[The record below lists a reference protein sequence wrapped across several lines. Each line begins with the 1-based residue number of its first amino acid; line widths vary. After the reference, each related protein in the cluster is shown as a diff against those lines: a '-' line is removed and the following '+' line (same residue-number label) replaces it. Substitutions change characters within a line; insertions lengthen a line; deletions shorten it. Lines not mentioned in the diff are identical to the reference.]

1 MPVNN
6 LSQPSLYPMS
16 SPVSHQSLWETAKN
30 ELRNLFSR
38 PDYDTWISTLNP
50 ITITDGNVLLLEAPT
65 VLAEAWVNSNYTEV
79 IRHQLT
85 LVAGR
90 NMDFR
95 LTAVS
100 GSTREDAAEVV
111 APVRASTRQSAVA
124 PAPAIKATNTFE
136 NFIVGPENEMA
147 HGAALAVAKDPGCNY
162 NPLFIHGPTGLGK
175 THLMHAIAH
184 SVYAANPRARIAYI
198 SSETFTNEFIQAL
211 QTNSINAFRRRYRE
225 LDLLLIDDIH
235 FLAGKDTTQE
245 EFFHTFNELHN
256 NHKQVV
262 LTSDRPA
269 SEIAK
274 LSERLVSRFQWGMVA
289 SIQAPGLETRIA
301 ILRKKASSRGLELAP
316 EIAEFIASRIARN
329 VRNLEGAITRIF
341 GLTGMTR
348 KPLELTQV
356 EKLLHDILVEEASH
370 TLTSEVIQRKVAE
383 HYRIQM
389 SDMTSKRR
397 MQNIAFPRQVA
408 MYLCTQLTGMS
419 LVSIGQAFGGRDHG
433 TVIHARKT
441 VGNQMEVDAN
451 VRRTVEYL
459 RAQLST
465 NRV

>member
-1 MPVNN
+1 
-6 LSQPSLYPMS
+6 MS
-16 SPVSHQSLWETAKN
+16 SPVSHQSLWETAKS
-30 ELRNLFSR
+30 ELRNIFSR
-38 PDYDTWISTLNP
+38 PDFDTWISTLNP
-50 ITITDGNVLLLEAPT
+50 ITITEGNVLLLEAPT
-65 VLAEAWVNSNYTEV
+65 VLAEAWVNSNYTDV

-90 NMDFR
+90 NMNFR
-95 LTAVS
+95 LTANS
-100 GSTREDAAEVV
+100 GSSREEATEVV
-111 APVRASTRQSAVA
+111 APTRSHARQAAAA
-124 PAPAIKATNTFE
+124 PAPVIKATNTFE

-184 SVYAANPRARIAYI
+184 SVYATNPRARIAYI

-235 FLAGKDTTQE
+235 FLAGKDSTQD

-301 ILRKKASSRGLELAP
+301 ILRKKASARGLELAP

>member
-1 MPVNN
+1 
-6 LSQPSLYPMS
+6 MS
-16 SPVSHQSLWETAKN
+16 SSVSHLSLWETAKS
-30 ELRNLFSR
+30 ELRNVLPRADFE
-38 PDYDTWISTLNP
+38 TWISSLQP
-50 ITITDGNVLLLEAPT
+50 IGIVEGKVLVLEAPS
-65 VLAEAWVNSNYTEV
+65 VLTEAWVNSNYAEML
-79 IRHQLT
+79 RRQLT

-90 NMDFR
+90 NMDYR
-95 LTAVS
+95 LTASV
-100 GSTREDAAEVV
+100 DAAREV
-111 APVRASTRQSAVA
+111 APAPAPVARAARQAASS
-124 PAPAIKATNTFE
+124 PAPAIKATNTFD

-147 HGAALAVAKDPGCNY
+147 HGASLAVAKEPGHYY

-184 SVYAANPRARIAYI
+184 SVYAANPQARIAYI
-198 SSETFTNEFIQAL
+198 SSETFTNDFIQAL
-211 QTNSINAFRRRYRE
+211 QTGSVASFRRRYRE

-235 FLAGKDTTQE
+235 FLAGKESTQD

-274 LSERLVSRFQWGMVA
+274 LQERLVSRFQWGMVA

-301 ILRKKASSRGLELAP
+301 ILRKKAAARGLDLQP

-329 VRNLEGAITRIF
+329 VRNLEGAVTRIV
-341 GLTGMTR
+341 GLVGMTR
-348 KPLELTQV
+348 KPLELAQV

-370 TLTSEVIQRKVAE
+370 TLTAEVIQRKVAE

-408 MYLCTQLTGMS
+408 MYLATQLTGMS

-441 VGNQMEVDAN
+441 VVNQMEVDTN

-459 RAQLST
+459 RAQLSM
-465 NRV
+465 NR

>member
-1 MPVNN
+1 
-6 LSQPSLYPMS
+6 MS
-16 SPVSHQSLWETAKN
+16 SSASHLTLWETAKN
-30 ELRNLFSR
+30 ELRNALPRTDFE
-38 PDYDTWISTLNP
+38 TWISSLQP
-50 ITITDGNVLLLEAPT
+50 LTILDGKILVLEAPS
-65 VLAEAWVNSNYTEV
+65 VLTEAWVNSNYAEML
-79 IRHQLT
+79 RRQLT

-90 NMDFR
+90 SMEYR
-95 LTAVS
+95 LTAS
-100 GSTREDAAEVV
+100 ADAARAV
-111 APVRASTRQSAVA
+111 APAPAPVVRVSRQAAAS

-147 HGAALAVAKDPGCNY
+147 HGASLAVAKEPGHYY

-184 SVYAANPRARIAYI
+184 SVYATNPQARIAYI
-198 SSETFTNEFIQAL
+198 SSETFTNDFIQAL
-211 QTNSINAFRRRYRE
+211 QAGNVAAFRRRYRE

-235 FLAGKDTTQE
+235 FLAGKESTQD

-274 LSERLVSRFQWGMVA
+274 LQERLVSRFQWGMVC

-301 ILRKKASSRGLELAP
+301 ILRKKAAARGLELQP

-329 VRNLEGAITRIF
+329 VRNLEGAVTRIV
-341 GLTGMTR
+341 GLVGMIR
-348 KPLELTQV
+348 KPLELAQV

-370 TLTSEVIQRKVAE
+370 TLTAEVIQRKVAE

-397 MQNIAFPRQVA
+397 MQSIAFPRQVA
-408 MYLCTQLTGMS
+408 MYLATQLTGMS

-441 VGNQMEVDAN
+441 VVNQMEVDAN

-459 RAQLST
+459 RSQLSM
-465 NRV
+465 NR

>member
-1 MPVNN
+1 
-6 LSQPSLYPMS
+6 MS
-16 SPVSHQSLWETAKN
+16 SSVSHLSLWETAKS
-30 ELRNLFSR
+30 ELRNALPRADFE
-38 PDYDTWISTLNP
+38 TWISSLQP
-50 ITITDGNVLLLEAPT
+50 LSIVEGKVLVLEAPS
-65 VLAEAWVNSNYTEV
+65 VLTEAWVNSNYAEML
-79 IRHQLT
+79 RRQLT

-90 NMDFR
+90 NMDYR
-95 LTAVS
+95 LTASV
-100 GSTREDAAEVV
+100 DAAREV
-111 APVRASTRQSAVA
+111 APAPAPVARASRQAASS

-147 HGAALAVAKDPGCNY
+147 HGASLAVAKEPGHYY

-184 SVYAANPRARIAYI
+184 SVYAANPQARIAYI
-198 SSETFTNEFIQAL
+198 SSETFTNDFIQAL
-211 QTNSINAFRRRYRE
+211 QAGNVASFRRRYRE

-235 FLAGKDTTQE
+235 FLAGKESTQD

-274 LSERLVSRFQWGMVA
+274 LQERLVSRFQWGMVA

-301 ILRKKASSRGLELAP
+301 ILRKKAAARGLDLQP

-329 VRNLEGAITRIF
+329 VRNLEGAVTRIV
-341 GLTGMTR
+341 GLVGMTR
-348 KPLELTQV
+348 KPLELAQV

-370 TLTSEVIQRKVAE
+370 TLTAEVIQRKVAE

-408 MYLCTQLTGMS
+408 MYLATQLTGMS

-441 VGNQMEVDAN
+441 VVNQMEVDAN

-459 RAQLST
+459 RAQLSM
-465 NRV
+465 NR

>member
-1 MPVNN
+1 
-6 LSQPSLYPMS
+6 MS
-16 SPVSHQSLWETAKN
+16 SSVSHLSLWETAKS
-30 ELRNLFSR
+30 ELRNALPRADFE
-38 PDYDTWISTLNP
+38 TWISSLQP
-50 ITITDGNVLLLEAPT
+50 IGIVEGKVLVLEAPS
-65 VLAEAWVNSNYTEV
+65 VLTEAWVNSNYAEML
-79 IRHQLT
+79 RRQLT

-90 NMDFR
+90 NMDYR
-95 LTAVS
+95 LTASV
-100 GSTREDAAEVV
+100 DAAREV
-111 APVRASTRQSAVA
+111 APAPAPVARASRQATAS

-147 HGAALAVAKDPGCNY
+147 HGASLAVAKEPGHYY

-184 SVYAANPRARIAYI
+184 SVYAANPQARIAYI
-198 SSETFTNEFIQAL
+198 SSETFTNDFIQAL
-211 QTNSINAFRRRYRE
+211 QTGSVASFRRRYRE

-235 FLAGKDTTQE
+235 FLAGKESTQD

-274 LSERLVSRFQWGMVA
+274 LQERLVSRFQWGMVC

-301 ILRKKASSRGLELAP
+301 ILRKKAAARGLDLQP

-329 VRNLEGAITRIF
+329 VRNLEGAVTRIV
-341 GLTGMTR
+341 GLVGMTR
-348 KPLELTQV
+348 KPLELAQV

-370 TLTSEVIQRKVAE
+370 TLTAEVIQRKVAE

-408 MYLCTQLTGMS
+408 MYLATQLTGMS

-441 VGNQMEVDAN
+441 VVNQMEVDAN

-459 RAQLST
+459 RAQLSM
-465 NRV
+465 NR

>member
-1 MPVNN
+1 MA
-6 LSQPSLYPMS
+6 
-16 SPVSHQSLWETAKN
+16 SPDSHLSLWETAKS
-30 ELRNLFSR
+30 ELRNTFSR
-38 PDYDTWISTLNP
+38 ADFDTWISTLQP
-50 ITITDGNVLLLEAPT
+50 LEIAEGNVLVLEAPS
-65 VLAEAWVNSNYTEV
+65 VLTEAWVNSNYGEV
-79 IRHQLT
+79 LRRQLT

-90 NMDFR
+90 NMDYR
-95 LTAVS
+95 LTAS
-100 GSTREDAAEVV
+100 IDASRQLPSLA
-111 APVRASTRQSAVA
+111 APVTRASRQTSVS
-124 PAPAIKATNTFE
+124 PPPAIKANNTFE

-147 HGAALAVAKDPGCNY
+147 HGASLAVAKEPGHYY

-184 SVYAANPRARIAYI
+184 SVYAANPQARIAYI
-198 SSETFTNEFIQAL
+198 SSETFTNDFITAL
-211 QTNSINAFRRRYRE
+211 QSGSVAPFRRRYRE

-235 FLAGKDTTQE
+235 FLAGKESTQD

-274 LSERLVSRFQWGMVA
+274 LQERLVSRFQWGMVA

-301 ILRKKASSRGLELAP
+301 ILRKKAAARGLELQP
-316 EIAEFIASRIARN
+316 EIAEFIASRVSRN
-329 VRNLEGAITRIF
+329 VRNLEGAVTRIV
-341 GLTGMTR
+341 GLMGMTR
-348 KPLELTQV
+348 KPLEIAQV

-370 TLTSEVIQRKVAE
+370 TLTAEVIQRKVAE

-408 MYLCTQLTGMS
+408 MYLSTQLTGMS
-419 LVSIGQAFGGRDHG
+419 LVSIGQVFGGRDHG

-441 VGNQMEVDAN
+441 VVNQMEVDAN

-459 RAQLST
+459 RAQLSM
-465 NRV
+465 NR

>member
-1 MPVNN
+1 
-6 LSQPSLYPMS
+6 MS
-16 SPVSHQSLWETAKN
+16 SSVSHLSLWETAKS
-30 ELRNLFSR
+30 ELRNALPRADFE
-38 PDYDTWISTLNP
+38 TWISSLQP
-50 ITITDGNVLLLEAPT
+50 LSIVEGKVLVLEAPS
-65 VLAEAWVNSNYTEV
+65 VLTEAWVNSNYAEML
-79 IRHQLT
+79 RRQLT

-90 NMDFR
+90 NMDYR
-95 LTAVS
+95 LTASV
-100 GSTREDAAEVV
+100 DAAREV
-111 APVRASTRQSAVA
+111 APAPAPVARASRQAASS

-147 HGAALAVAKDPGCNY
+147 HGASLAVAKEPGHYY

-184 SVYAANPRARIAYI
+184 SVYAANPQARIAYI
-198 SSETFTNEFIQAL
+198 SSETFTNDFIQAL
-211 QTNSINAFRRRYRE
+211 QTGSVASFRRRYRE

-235 FLAGKDTTQE
+235 FLAGKESTQD

-274 LSERLVSRFQWGMVA
+274 LQERLVSRFQWGMVA

-301 ILRKKASSRGLELAP
+301 ILRKKAAARGLDLQP

-329 VRNLEGAITRIF
+329 VHNLEGAVTRIV
-341 GLTGMTR
+341 GLVGMTR
-348 KPLELTQV
+348 KPLELAQV

-370 TLTSEVIQRKVAE
+370 TLTAEVIQRKVAE

-408 MYLCTQLTGMS
+408 MYLATQLTGMS

-441 VGNQMEVDAN
+441 VVNQMEVDAN

-459 RAQLST
+459 RAQLSM
-465 NRV
+465 NR

>member
-1 MPVNN
+1 
-6 LSQPSLYPMS
+6 MS
-16 SPVSHQSLWETAKN
+16 SFVSHLSLWETAKS
-30 ELRNLFSR
+30 ELRNVLPRADFE
-38 PDYDTWISTLNP
+38 TWISSLQP
-50 ITITDGNVLLLEAPT
+50 LSIVEGKVLVLEAPS
-65 VLAEAWVNSNYTEV
+65 VLTEAWVNSNYAEML
-79 IRHQLT
+79 RRQLT

-90 NMDFR
+90 NMDYR
-95 LTAVS
+95 LTASV
-100 GSTREDAAEVV
+100 DAAREV
-111 APVRASTRQSAVA
+111 APSPAPVARASRQSAA
-124 PAPAIKATNTFE
+124 SPAPAIKATNTFD

-147 HGAALAVAKDPGCNY
+147 HGASLAVAKEPGHYY

-184 SVYAANPRARIAYI
+184 SVYAANPQARIAYI
-198 SSETFTNEFIQAL
+198 SSETFTNDFIQAL
-211 QTNSINAFRRRYRE
+211 QAGNVASFRRRYRE

-235 FLAGKDTTQE
+235 FLAGKESTQD

-274 LSERLVSRFQWGMVA
+274 LQERLVSRFQWGMVC

-301 ILRKKASSRGLELAP
+301 ILRKKAAARGLDLQP

-329 VRNLEGAITRIF
+329 VRNLEGAVTRIV
-341 GLTGMTR
+341 GLVGMTR
-348 KPLELTQV
+348 KPLELAQV

-370 TLTSEVIQRKVAE
+370 TLTAEVIQRKVAE

-397 MQNIAFPRQVA
+397 MQNIAFPRQAA
-408 MYLCTQLTGMS
+408 MYLATQLTGMS

-441 VGNQMEVDAN
+441 VVNQMEVDAN

-459 RAQLST
+459 RAQLSM
-465 NRV
+465 NR

>member
-1 MPVNN
+1 MA
-6 LSQPSLYPMS
+6 
-16 SPVSHQSLWETAKN
+16 SPDSHLSLWETAKS
-30 ELRNLFSR
+30 ELRNTFSR
-38 PDYDTWISTLNP
+38 ADYDTWISTLQP
-50 ITITDGNVLLLEAPT
+50 LEIAEGNVLVLEAPS
-65 VLAEAWVNSNYTEV
+65 VLTEAWVNSNYGEV
-79 IRHQLT
+79 LRRQLT

-90 NMDFR
+90 NMDYR
-95 LTAVS
+95 LTAS
-100 GSTREDAAEVV
+100 IDASRQLPSVA
-111 APVRASTRQSAVA
+111 APVSRASRQTSVS
-124 PAPAIKATNTFE
+124 PPPAIKANNTFE

-147 HGAALAVAKDPGCNY
+147 HGASLAVAKEPGHYY

-184 SVYAANPRARIAYI
+184 SVYAANPQARIAYI
-198 SSETFTNEFIQAL
+198 SSETFTNDFITAL
-211 QTNSINAFRRRYRE
+211 QSGSVAPFRRRYRE

-235 FLAGKDTTQE
+235 FLAGKESTQD

-274 LSERLVSRFQWGMVA
+274 LQERLVSRFQWGMVA

-301 ILRKKASSRGLELAP
+301 ILRKKAAARGLELQP
-316 EIAEFIASRIARN
+316 EIAEFIASRVSRN
-329 VRNLEGAITRIF
+329 VRNLEGAVTRIV
-341 GLTGMTR
+341 GLMGMTR
-348 KPLELTQV
+348 KPLEIAQV

-370 TLTSEVIQRKVAE
+370 TLTAEVIQRKVAE

-408 MYLCTQLTGMS
+408 MYLSTQLTGMS
-419 LVSIGQAFGGRDHG
+419 LVSIGQVFGGRDHG

-441 VGNQMEVDAN
+441 VVNQMEVDAN

-459 RAQLST
+459 RAQLSM
-465 NRV
+465 NR

>member
-1 MPVNN
+1 MA
-6 LSQPSLYPMS
+6 
-16 SPVSHQSLWETAKN
+16 SPDSHLSLWETAKS
-30 ELRNLFSR
+30 ELRNTFSR
-38 PDYDTWISTLNP
+38 ADYDTWISTLQP
-50 ITITDGNVLLLEAPT
+50 LEIAEGNVLVLEAPS
-65 VLAEAWVNSNYTEV
+65 VLTEAWVNSNYGEV
-79 IRHQLT
+79 LRRQLT

-90 NMDFR
+90 NMDYR
-95 LTAVS
+95 LTAS
-100 GSTREDAAEVV
+100 IDASRQLPSVA
-111 APVRASTRQSAVA
+111 APVTRASRQTSVS
-124 PAPAIKATNTFE
+124 PPPAIKANNTFE

-147 HGAALAVAKDPGCNY
+147 HGASLAVAKEPGHYY

-184 SVYAANPRARIAYI
+184 SVYAANPQARIAYI
-198 SSETFTNEFIQAL
+198 SSETFTNDFITAL
-211 QTNSINAFRRRYRE
+211 QSGSVAPFRRRYRE

-235 FLAGKDTTQE
+235 FLAGKESTQD

-274 LSERLVSRFQWGMVA
+274 LQERLVSRFQWGMVA

-301 ILRKKASSRGLELAP
+301 ILRKKAAARGLELQP
-316 EIAEFIASRIARN
+316 EIAEFIASRVSRN
-329 VRNLEGAITRIF
+329 VRNLEGAVTRIV
-341 GLTGMTR
+341 GLMGMTR
-348 KPLELTQV
+348 KPLEIAQV

-370 TLTSEVIQRKVAE
+370 TLTAEVIQRKVAE

-408 MYLCTQLTGMS
+408 MYLSTQLTGMS
-419 LVSIGQAFGGRDHG
+419 LVSIGQVFGGRDHG

-441 VGNQMEVDAN
+441 VVNQMEVDAN

-459 RAQLST
+459 RAQLSM
-465 NRV
+465 NR

>member
-1 MPVNN
+1 M
-6 LSQPSLYPMS
+6 SPS
-16 SPVSHQSLWETAKN
+16 VSHLSLWETAKN
-30 ELRNLFSR
+30 ELRNVLPRADFE
-38 PDYDTWISTLNP
+38 TWISSLQP
-50 ITITDGNVLLLEAPT
+50 LTIQDGKVLVLEAPS
-65 VLAEAWVNSNYTEV
+65 VLTEAWVNSNYAEML
-79 IRHQLT
+79 RRQLT

-90 NMDFR
+90 NMDYR
-95 LTAVS
+95 LTASV
-100 GSTREDAAEVV
+100 DAARDV
-111 APVRASTRQSAVA
+111 APAPAPVARASRQAAAS

-147 HGAALAVAKDPGCNY
+147 HGASLAVAKEPGHYY

-184 SVYAANPRARIAYI
+184 SVYAANPQARIAYI
-198 SSETFTNEFIQAL
+198 SSETFTNDFIQAL
-211 QTNSINAFRRRYRE
+211 QAGNVASFRRRYRE

-235 FLAGKDTTQE
+235 FLAGKESTQD

-274 LSERLVSRFQWGMVA
+274 LQERLVSRFQWGMVA

-301 ILRKKASSRGLELAP
+301 ILRKKAAARGLDLQP

-329 VRNLEGAITRIF
+329 VRNLEGAVTRIV
-341 GLTGMTR
+341 GLVGMTR
-348 KPLELTQV
+348 KPLELAQV

-370 TLTSEVIQRKVAE
+370 TLTAEVIQRKVAE

-408 MYLCTQLTGMS
+408 MYLATQLTGMS

-441 VGNQMEVDAN
+441 VVNQMEVDAN

-459 RAQLST
+459 RAQLSM
-465 NRV
+465 NR

>member
-1 MPVNN
+1 
-6 LSQPSLYPMS
+6 MS
-16 SPVSHQSLWETAKN
+16 SSVSHLSLWETAKS
-30 ELRNLFSR
+30 ELRNALPRADFE
-38 PDYDTWISTLNP
+38 TWISSLQP
-50 ITITDGNVLLLEAPT
+50 LSIVEGKVLVLEAPS
-65 VLAEAWVNSNYTEV
+65 VLTEAWVNSNYAEML
-79 IRHQLT
+79 RRQLT

-90 NMDFR
+90 NMDYR
-95 LTAVS
+95 LTASV
-100 GSTREDAAEVV
+100 DAAREV
-111 APVRASTRQSAVA
+111 APAPAPVARASRQAAAS

-147 HGAALAVAKDPGCNY
+147 HGASLAVAKEPGHYY

-184 SVYAANPRARIAYI
+184 SVYAANPQARIAYI
-198 SSETFTNEFIQAL
+198 SSETFTNDFIQAL
-211 QTNSINAFRRRYRE
+211 QTGSVASFRRRYRE

-235 FLAGKDTTQE
+235 FLAGKESTQD

-274 LSERLVSRFQWGMVA
+274 LQERLVSRFQWGMVC

-301 ILRKKASSRGLELAP
+301 ILRKKAAARGLDLQP

-329 VRNLEGAITRIF
+329 VRNLEGAVTRIV
-341 GLTGMTR
+341 GLVGMTR
-348 KPLELTQV
+348 KPLELAQV

-370 TLTSEVIQRKVAE
+370 TLTAEVIQRKVAE

-408 MYLCTQLTGMS
+408 MYLATQLTGMS

-441 VGNQMEVDAN
+441 VVNQMEVDAN

-459 RAQLST
+459 RAQLSM
-465 NRV
+465 NR

>member
-1 MPVNN
+1 
-6 LSQPSLYPMS
+6 MS
-16 SPVSHQSLWETAKN
+16 SSVSHLSLWETAKT
-30 ELRNLFSR
+30 ELRNALPRADF
-38 PDYDTWISTLNP
+38 DTWISSLQP
-50 ITITDGNVLLLEAPT
+50 LTIQDGKVLVLEAPS
-65 VLAEAWVNSNYTEV
+65 VLTEAWVNSNYAEML
-79 IRHQLT
+79 RRQLT

-90 NMDFR
+90 SMDYR
-95 LTAVS
+95 LTASVDAS
-100 GSTREDAAEVV
+100 REV
-111 APVRASTRQSAVA
+111 APAPAPVARASRQAAAS

-147 HGAALAVAKDPGCNY
+147 HGASLAVAKEPGHYY

-184 SVYAANPRARIAYI
+184 SVYAANPQARIAYI
-198 SSETFTNEFIQAL
+198 SSETFTNDFIQAL
-211 QTNSINAFRRRYRE
+211 QAGNVASFRRRYRE

-235 FLAGKDTTQE
+235 FLAGKESTQD

-274 LSERLVSRFQWGMVA
+274 LQERLVSRFQWGMVA

-301 ILRKKASSRGLELAP
+301 ILRKKAAARGLDLQP

-329 VRNLEGAITRIF
+329 VRNLEGAVTRIV
-341 GLTGMTR
+341 GLVGMTR
-348 KPLELTQV
+348 KPLELAQV

-370 TLTSEVIQRKVAE
+370 TLTAEVIQRKVAE

-408 MYLCTQLTGMS
+408 MYLATQLTGMS

-441 VGNQMEVDAN
+441 VVNQMEVDAN

-459 RAQLST
+459 RAQLSM
-465 NRV
+465 NR

>member
-1 MPVNN
+1 
-6 LSQPSLYPMS
+6 MS
-16 SPVSHQSLWETAKN
+16 SSVSHLSLWESAKT
-30 ELRNLFSR
+30 ELRNTLPRADFE
-38 PDYDTWISTLNP
+38 TWISSLQP
-50 ITITDGNVLLLEAPT
+50 LTILEGKLLVLEAPS
-65 VLAEAWVNSNYTEV
+65 VLTEAWVNSNYAEML
-79 IRHQLT
+79 RRQLT

-90 NMDFR
+90 SMDYR
-95 LTAVS
+95 LTASVDA
-100 GSTREDAAEVV
+100 TREV
-111 APVRASTRQSAVA
+111 APAPAPVARASRQSAA
-124 PAPAIKATNTFE
+124 SPAPAIKATNTFD

-147 HGAALAVAKDPGCNY
+147 HGASLAVAKEPGHYY

-184 SVYAANPRARIAYI
+184 SVYAANPAARIAYI
-198 SSETFTNEFIQAL
+198 SSETFTNDFISAL
-211 QTNSINAFRRRYRE
+211 QSGSVAPFRRRYRE

-235 FLAGKDTTQE
+235 FLAGKESTQD

-274 LSERLVSRFQWGMVA
+274 LQERLVSRFQWGMVA

-301 ILRKKASSRGLELAP
+301 ILRKKAAARGLDLPP

-329 VRNLEGAITRIF
+329 VRNLEGAVTRIV

-348 KPLELTQV
+348 KPLELAQV

-370 TLTSEVIQRKVAE
+370 TLTAEVIQRKVAE

-408 MYLCTQLTGMS
+408 MYLATQLTGMS

-441 VGNQMEVDAN
+441 VTNQMEVDTN

-465 NRV
+465 NR

>member
-1 MPVNN
+1 
-6 LSQPSLYPMS
+6 MS
-16 SPVSHQSLWETAKN
+16 SSVSHLSLWETAKS
-30 ELRNLFSR
+30 ELRNVLPRADFE
-38 PDYDTWISTLNP
+38 TWISSLQP
-50 ITITDGNVLLLEAPT
+50 IGIVEGKVLVLEAPS
-65 VLAEAWVNSNYTEV
+65 VLTEAWVNSNYAEML
-79 IRHQLT
+79 RRQLT

-90 NMDFR
+90 NMDYR
-95 LTAVS
+95 LTASV
-100 GSTREDAAEVV
+100 DAAREV
-111 APVRASTRQSAVA
+111 APAPAPVARAARQAASS
-124 PAPAIKATNTFE
+124 PAPAIKATNTFD

-147 HGAALAVAKDPGCNY
+147 HGASLAVAKEPGHYY

-184 SVYAANPRARIAYI
+184 SVYAGNPQARIAYI
-198 SSETFTNEFIQAL
+198 SSETFTNDFIQAL
-211 QTNSINAFRRRYRE
+211 QTGSVASFRRRYRE

-235 FLAGKDTTQE
+235 FLAGKESTQD

-274 LSERLVSRFQWGMVA
+274 LQERLVSRFQWGMVC

-301 ILRKKASSRGLELAP
+301 ILRKKAAARGLDLQP

-329 VRNLEGAITRIF
+329 VRNLEGAVTRIV
-341 GLTGMTR
+341 GLVGMTR
-348 KPLELTQV
+348 KPLELAQV

-370 TLTSEVIQRKVAE
+370 TLTAEVIQRKVAE

-408 MYLCTQLTGMS
+408 MYLATQLTGMS

-441 VGNQMEVDAN
+441 VVNQMEVDAN

-459 RAQLST
+459 RAQLSM
-465 NRV
+465 NR

>member
-1 MPVNN
+1 
-6 LSQPSLYPMS
+6 MS
-16 SPVSHQSLWETAKN
+16 SSVSHLSLWETAKS
-30 ELRNLFSR
+30 ELRNTLPRADFE
-38 PDYDTWISTLNP
+38 TWISSLQP
-50 ITITDGNVLLLEAPT
+50 LSILEGKILVLEAPS
-65 VLAEAWVNSNYTEV
+65 VLTEAWVNSNYAEML
-79 IRHQLT
+79 RRQLT

-90 NMDFR
+90 NMDYR
-95 LTAVS
+95 LTASV
-100 GSTREDAAEVV
+100 DAAREVTPAP
-111 APVRASTRQSAVA
+111 APVARASRQATAS
-124 PAPAIKATNTFE
+124 PAPAIKATNTFD

-147 HGAALAVAKDPGCNY
+147 HGASLAVAKEPGHYY

-184 SVYAANPRARIAYI
+184 SVYAANPQARIAYI
-198 SSETFTNEFIQAL
+198 SSETFTNDFIQAL
-211 QTNSINAFRRRYRE
+211 QTGSVASFRRRYRE

-235 FLAGKDTTQE
+235 FLAGKESTQD

-274 LSERLVSRFQWGMVA
+274 LQERLVSRFQWGMVC

-301 ILRKKASSRGLELAP
+301 ILRKKAAARGLDLQP

-329 VRNLEGAITRIF
+329 VRNLEGAVTRIV
-341 GLTGMTR
+341 GLVGMTR

-370 TLTSEVIQRKVAE
+370 TLTAEVIQRKVAE

-408 MYLCTQLTGMS
+408 MYLATQLTGMS

-441 VGNQMEVDAN
+441 VVNQMEVDAN

-459 RAQLST
+459 RAQLSM
-465 NRV
+465 NR

>member
-1 MPVNN
+1 
-6 LSQPSLYPMS
+6 MS
-16 SPVSHQSLWETAKN
+16 SSVSHLSLWETAKS
-30 ELRNLFSR
+30 ELRNTLPR
-38 PDYDTWISTLNP
+38 ADYETWISSLQP
-50 ITITDGNVLLLEAPT
+50 LSILEGKILVLEAPS
-65 VLAEAWVNSNYTEV
+65 VLTEAWVNSNYAEML
-79 IRHQLT
+79 RRQLT

-90 NMDFR
+90 NMDYR
-95 LTAVS
+95 LTASV
-100 GSTREDAAEVV
+100 DAAREVTPV
-111 APVRASTRQSAVA
+111 PAPVARASRQATAS
-124 PAPAIKATNTFE
+124 PAPAIKATNTFD

-147 HGAALAVAKDPGCNY
+147 HGASLAVAKEPGHYY

-184 SVYAANPRARIAYI
+184 SVYAANPQARIAYI
-198 SSETFTNEFIQAL
+198 SSETFTNDFIQAL
-211 QTNSINAFRRRYRE
+211 QSGSVASFRRRYRE

-235 FLAGKDTTQE
+235 FLAGKESTQD

-274 LSERLVSRFQWGMVA
+274 LQERLVSRFQWGMVC

-301 ILRKKASSRGLELAP
+301 ILRKKAAARGLDLQP

-329 VRNLEGAITRIF
+329 VRNLEGAVTRIV
-341 GLTGMTR
+341 GLVGMTR
-348 KPLELTQV
+348 KPLELAQV

-370 TLTSEVIQRKVAE
+370 TLTAEVIQRKVAE

-408 MYLCTQLTGMS
+408 MYLATQLTGMS

-441 VGNQMEVDAN
+441 VVNQMEVDAN

-459 RAQLST
+459 RAQLSM
-465 NRV
+465 NR

>member
-1 MPVNN
+1 
-6 LSQPSLYPMS
+6 MS
-16 SPVSHQSLWETAKN
+16 SSVSHLSLWETAKS
-30 ELRNLFSR
+30 ELRNTLPR
-38 PDYDTWISTLNP
+38 ADYETWISSLQP
-50 ITITDGNVLLLEAPT
+50 LTILEGKILVLEAPS
-65 VLAEAWVNSNYTEV
+65 VLTEAWVNSNYAEML
-79 IRHQLT
+79 RRQLT

-90 NMDFR
+90 NMDYR
-95 LTAVS
+95 LTASV
-100 GSTREDAAEVV
+100 DAAREVTPAP
-111 APVRASTRQSAVA
+111 APVARASRQATAS
-124 PAPAIKATNTFE
+124 PAPAIKATNTFD

-147 HGAALAVAKDPGCNY
+147 HGASLAVAKEPGHYY

-184 SVYAANPRARIAYI
+184 SVYAANPQARIAYI
-198 SSETFTNEFIQAL
+198 SSETFTNDFIQAL
-211 QTNSINAFRRRYRE
+211 QSGSVASFRRRYRE

-235 FLAGKDTTQE
+235 FLAGKESTQD

-274 LSERLVSRFQWGMVA
+274 LQERLVSRFQWGMVC

-301 ILRKKASSRGLELAP
+301 ILRKKAAARGLDLQP

-329 VRNLEGAITRIF
+329 VRNLEGAVTRIV
-341 GLTGMTR
+341 GLVGMTR
-348 KPLELTQV
+348 KPLELAQV

-370 TLTSEVIQRKVAE
+370 TLTAEVIQRKVAE

-408 MYLCTQLTGMS
+408 MYLATQLTGMS

-441 VGNQMEVDAN
+441 VVNQMEVDAN

-459 RAQLST
+459 RAQLSM
-465 NRV
+465 NR

>member
-1 MPVNN
+1 
-6 LSQPSLYPMS
+6 MS
-16 SPVSHQSLWETAKN
+16 SSVSHLSLWETAKS
-30 ELRNLFSR
+30 ELRNALPRADFE
-38 PDYDTWISTLNP
+38 TWISSLQP
-50 ITITDGNVLLLEAPT
+50 LSIVEGKVLVLEAPS
-65 VLAEAWVNSNYTEV
+65 VLTEAWVNSNYAEML
-79 IRHQLT
+79 RRQLT

-90 NMDFR
+90 NMDYR
-95 LTAVS
+95 LTASV
-100 GSTREDAAEVV
+100 DAAREV
-111 APVRASTRQSAVA
+111 APAPAPVARASRQPASS

-147 HGAALAVAKDPGCNY
+147 HGASLAVAKEPGHYY

-184 SVYAANPRARIAYI
+184 SVYAANPQARIAYI
-198 SSETFTNEFIQAL
+198 SSETFTNDFIQAL
-211 QTNSINAFRRRYRE
+211 QAGNVASFRRRYRE

-235 FLAGKDTTQE
+235 FLAGKESTQD

-274 LSERLVSRFQWGMVA
+274 LQERLVSRFQWGMVA

-301 ILRKKASSRGLELAP
+301 ILRKKAAARGLDLQP

-329 VRNLEGAITRIF
+329 VRNLEGAVTRIV
-341 GLTGMTR
+341 GLVGMTR
-348 KPLELTQV
+348 KPLELAQV

-370 TLTSEVIQRKVAE
+370 TLTAEVIQRKVAE

-408 MYLCTQLTGMS
+408 MYLATQLTGMS

-441 VGNQMEVDAN
+441 VVNQMEVDAN

-459 RAQLST
+459 RAQLSM
-465 NRV
+465 NR

>member
-1 MPVNN
+1 MA
-6 LSQPSLYPMS
+6 
-16 SPVSHQSLWETAKN
+16 SPDRHLSLWETAKS
-30 ELRNLFSR
+30 ELRNTFSR
-38 PDYDTWISTLNP
+38 SDFETWISTLQAVG
-50 ITITDGNVLLLEAPT
+50 IVDGNILVLEAPT
-65 VLAEAWVNSNYTEV
+65 VLTEAWVNSNYGEV
-79 IRHQLT
+79 LRRQLT
-85 LVAGR
+85 LVAGS
-90 NMDFR
+90 NMDYR
-95 LTAVS
+95 LS
-100 GSTREDAAEVV
+100 
-111 APVRASTRQSAVA
+111 ASTTAPRDPQPAAPAPRSAVRTPSA
-124 PAPAIKATNTFE
+124 SPAPAIKATNTFE

-147 HGAALAVAKDPGCNY
+147 HGAALAVAKEPGHFY

-184 SVYAANPRARIAYI
+184 SVYAANPAARIAYI
-198 SSETFTNEFIQAL
+198 SSETFTNDFISAL
-211 QTNSINAFRRRYRE
+211 QSGSVAPFRRRYRE

-235 FLAGKDTTQE
+235 FLAGKESTQD

-274 LSERLVSRFQWGMVA
+274 LQERLVSRFQWGMVC

-301 ILRKKASSRGLELAP
+301 ILRKKAAARGLDLQP

-329 VRNLEGAITRIF
+329 VRNLEGAVTRIV
-341 GLTGMTR
+341 GLVGMTR
-348 KPLELTQV
+348 KPLELAQV

-370 TLTSEVIQRKVAE
+370 TLTAEVIQRKVAE

-408 MYLCTQLTGMS
+408 MYLATQLTGMS

-441 VGNQMEVDAN
+441 VTNQMEVDTN

-465 NRV
+465 NR

>member
-1 MPVNN
+1 M
-6 LSQPSLYPMS
+6 SPS
-16 SPVSHQSLWETAKN
+16 VSHLSLWETAKN
-30 ELRNLFSR
+30 ELRNVLPRADFE
-38 PDYDTWISTLNP
+38 TWISSLQP
-50 ITITDGNVLLLEAPT
+50 LTIQDGKVLVLEAPS
-65 VLAEAWVNSNYTEV
+65 VLTEAWVNSNYAEML
-79 IRHQLT
+79 RRQLT

-90 NMDFR
+90 NMDYR
-95 LTAVS
+95 LTASV
-100 GSTREDAAEVV
+100 DAARDV
-111 APVRASTRQSAVA
+111 APAPASVARASRQAAAS

-147 HGAALAVAKDPGCNY
+147 HGASLAVAKEPGHYY

-184 SVYAANPRARIAYI
+184 SVYAANPQARIAYI
-198 SSETFTNEFIQAL
+198 SSETFTNDFIQAL
-211 QTNSINAFRRRYRE
+211 QAGNVASFRRRYRE

-235 FLAGKDTTQE
+235 FLAGKESTQD

-274 LSERLVSRFQWGMVA
+274 LQERLVSRFQWGMVA

-301 ILRKKASSRGLELAP
+301 ILRKKAAARGLDLQP

-329 VRNLEGAITRIF
+329 VRNLEGAVTRIV
-341 GLTGMTR
+341 GLVGMTR
-348 KPLELTQV
+348 KPLELAQV

-370 TLTSEVIQRKVAE
+370 TLTAEVIQRKVAE

-408 MYLCTQLTGMS
+408 MYLATQLTGMS

-441 VGNQMEVDAN
+441 VVNQMEVDAN

-459 RAQLST
+459 RAQLSM
-465 NRV
+465 NR

>member
-1 MPVNN
+1 
-6 LSQPSLYPMS
+6 MS
-16 SPVSHQSLWETAKN
+16 SSVSHLSLWETAKT
-30 ELRNLFSR
+30 ELRNALPRADFE
-38 PDYDTWISTLNP
+38 TWISSLQP
-50 ITITDGNVLLLEAPT
+50 LSILEGKVLVLEAPS
-65 VLAEAWVNSNYTEV
+65 VLTEAWVNSNYAEML
-79 IRHQLT
+79 RRQLT

-90 NMDFR
+90 NMDYR
-95 LTAVS
+95 LTASV
-100 GSTREDAAEVV
+100 DAAREV
-111 APVRASTRQSAVA
+111 APAAAPATRASRQPAVS

-147 HGAALAVAKDPGCNY
+147 HGASLAVAKEPGHYY

-184 SVYAANPRARIAYI
+184 SVYAANPQARIAYI
-198 SSETFTNEFIQAL
+198 SSETFTNDFIQAL
-211 QTNSINAFRRRYRE
+211 QAGNVATFRRRYRE

-235 FLAGKDTTQE
+235 FLAGKESTQD

-274 LSERLVSRFQWGMVA
+274 LQERLVSRFQWGMVC

-301 ILRKKASSRGLELAP
+301 ILRQKAAARGLELQP
-316 EIAEFIASRIARN
+316 EIAEFIGSRIARN
-329 VRNLEGAITRIF
+329 VRNLEGAVTRIV

-348 KPLELTQV
+348 KPLELAQV

-370 TLTSEVIQRKVAE
+370 TLTAEVIQRKVAE

-408 MYLCTQLTGMS
+408 MYLATQLTGMS

-441 VGNQMEVDAN
+441 VVNQMEVDAN

-459 RAQLST
+459 RAQLSM
-465 NRV
+465 NR

>member
-1 MPVNN
+1 
-6 LSQPSLYPMS
+6 MS
-16 SPVSHQSLWETAKN
+16 SSVSHLSLWETAKN
-30 ELRNLFSR
+30 ELRNALPRADFE
-38 PDYDTWISTLNP
+38 TWISSLQP
-50 ITITDGNVLLLEAPT
+50 LTIQDGKVLVLEAPS
-65 VLAEAWVNSNYTEV
+65 VLTEAWVNSNYAEML
-79 IRHQLT
+79 RRQLT

-90 NMDFR
+90 NMDYR
-95 LTAVS
+95 LTASV
-100 GSTREDAAEVV
+100 DAAREV
-111 APVRASTRQSAVA
+111 APAPAPVVRASRQAAAS

-147 HGAALAVAKDPGCNY
+147 HGASLAVAKEPGHYY

-184 SVYAANPRARIAYI
+184 SVYAANPQARIAYI
-198 SSETFTNEFIQAL
+198 SSETFTNDFIQAL
-211 QTNSINAFRRRYRE
+211 QAGNVAAFRRRYRE

-235 FLAGKDTTQE
+235 FLAGKESTQD

-274 LSERLVSRFQWGMVA
+274 LQERLVSRFQWGMVC

-301 ILRKKASSRGLELAP
+301 ILRKKAAARGLELQP

-329 VRNLEGAITRIF
+329 VRNLEGAVTRIV
-341 GLTGMTR
+341 GLVGMTR
-348 KPLELTQV
+348 KPLELAQV

-370 TLTSEVIQRKVAE
+370 TLTAEVIQRKVAE

-408 MYLCTQLTGMS
+408 MYLATQLTGMS

-441 VGNQMEVDAN
+441 VVNQMEVDAN

-459 RAQLST
+459 RAQLSM
-465 NRV
+465 NR

>member
-1 MPVNN
+1 
-6 LSQPSLYPMS
+6 MS
-16 SPVSHQSLWETAKN
+16 SSVSHLSLWETAKS
-30 ELRNLFSR
+30 ELRNVLPRADFE
-38 PDYDTWISTLNP
+38 TWISSLQP
-50 ITITDGNVLLLEAPT
+50 VSIVEGKVLVLEAPS
-65 VLAEAWVNSNYTEV
+65 VLTEAWVNSNYAEML
-79 IRHQLT
+79 RRQLT

-90 NMDFR
+90 NMDYR
-95 LTAVS
+95 LTASV
-100 GSTREDAAEVV
+100 DAAREV
-111 APVRASTRQSAVA
+111 APAPAPVARASRQAASS
-124 PAPAIKATNTFE
+124 PAPAIKATNTFD

-147 HGAALAVAKDPGCNY
+147 HGASLAVAKEPGHYY

-184 SVYAANPRARIAYI
+184 SVYAANPQARIAYI
-198 SSETFTNEFIQAL
+198 SSETFTNDFIQAL
-211 QTNSINAFRRRYRE
+211 QTGSVASFRRRYRE

-235 FLAGKDTTQE
+235 FLAGKESTQD

-274 LSERLVSRFQWGMVA
+274 LQERLVSRFQWGMVC

-301 ILRKKASSRGLELAP
+301 ILRKKAAARGLDLQP

-329 VRNLEGAITRIF
+329 VRNLEGAVTRIV
-341 GLTGMTR
+341 GLVGMTR
-348 KPLELTQV
+348 KPLELAQV

-370 TLTSEVIQRKVAE
+370 TLTAEVIQRKVAE

-408 MYLCTQLTGMS
+408 MYLATQLTGMS

-441 VGNQMEVDAN
+441 VVNQMEVDAN

-459 RAQLST
+459 RAQLSM
-465 NRV
+465 NR

>member
-1 MPVNN
+1 
-6 LSQPSLYPMS
+6 MS
-16 SPVSHQSLWETAKN
+16 SSVSHLSLWETAKN
-30 ELRNLFSR
+30 ELRNALPRADFE
-38 PDYDTWISTLNP
+38 TWISSLQP
-50 ITITDGNVLLLEAPT
+50 LTIQDGKVLVLEAPS
-65 VLAEAWVNSNYTEV
+65 VLTEAWVNSNYAEML
-79 IRHQLT
+79 RRQLT

-90 NMDFR
+90 NMDYR
-95 LTAVS
+95 LTASV
-100 GSTREDAAEVV
+100 DAAREV
-111 APVRASTRQSAVA
+111 APAPAPVARASRQAAAS

-147 HGAALAVAKDPGCNY
+147 HGASLAVAKEPGHYY

-184 SVYAANPRARIAYI
+184 SVYAANPQARIAYI
-198 SSETFTNEFIQAL
+198 SSETFTNDFIQAL
-211 QTNSINAFRRRYRE
+211 QAGNVASFRRRYRE

-235 FLAGKDTTQE
+235 FLAGKESTQD

-274 LSERLVSRFQWGMVA
+274 LQERLVSRFQWGMVA

-301 ILRKKASSRGLELAP
+301 ILRKKAAARGLDLQP

-329 VRNLEGAITRIF
+329 VRNLEGAVTRIV

-348 KPLELTQV
+348 KPLELAQV

-370 TLTSEVIQRKVAE
+370 TLTAEVIQRKVAE

-408 MYLCTQLTGMS
+408 MYLATQLTGMS

-441 VGNQMEVDAN
+441 VTNQMEVDTN

-465 NRV
+465 NR

>member
-1 MPVNN
+1 MA
-6 LSQPSLYPMS
+6 
-16 SPVSHQSLWETAKN
+16 SPDSHLSLWETAKS
-30 ELRNLFSR
+30 ELRNTFSR
-38 PDYDTWISTLNP
+38 ADFDTWISTLQP
-50 ITITDGNVLLLEAPT
+50 LEIAEGNVLVLEAPS
-65 VLAEAWVNSNYTEV
+65 VLTEAWVNSNYSEV
-79 IRHQLT
+79 LRRQLT

-90 NMDFR
+90 NMDYR
-95 LTAVS
+95 LTASV
-100 GSTREDAAEVV
+100 DASRDLPQVV
-111 APVRASTRQSAVA
+111 ASVSRASRQTSVS
-124 PAPAIKATNTFE
+124 PPPAIKANNTFE

-147 HGAALAVAKDPGCNY
+147 HGASLAVAKEPGHYY

-184 SVYAANPRARIAYI
+184 SVYAANPQARIAYI
-198 SSETFTNEFIQAL
+198 SSETFTNDFITAL
-211 QTNSINAFRRRYRE
+211 QSGSVAPFRRRYRE

-235 FLAGKDTTQE
+235 FLAGKESTQD

-274 LSERLVSRFQWGMVA
+274 LQERLVSRFQWGMVA

-301 ILRKKASSRGLELAP
+301 ILRKKAAARGLDLQP
-316 EIAEFIASRIARN
+316 EIAEFIASRVSRN
-329 VRNLEGAITRIF
+329 VRNLEGAVTRIV
-341 GLTGMTR
+341 GLMGMTR
-348 KPLELTQV
+348 KPLEIAQV

-370 TLTSEVIQRKVAE
+370 TLTAEVIQRKVAE

-389 SDMTSKRR
+389 SDMTSKRW

-408 MYLCTQLTGMS
+408 MYLSTQLTGMS
-419 LVSIGQAFGGRDHG
+419 LVSIGQVFGGRDHG

-441 VGNQMEVDAN
+441 VVNQMEVDAN

-459 RAQLST
+459 RAQLSM
-465 NRV
+465 NR

>member
-1 MPVNN
+1 
-6 LSQPSLYPMS
+6 MS
-16 SPVSHQSLWETAKN
+16 SSVSHLSLWETAKS
-30 ELRNLFSR
+30 ELRNALPRADFE
-38 PDYDTWISTLNP
+38 TWISSLQP
-50 ITITDGNVLLLEAPT
+50 IGIVEGKVLVLEAPS
-65 VLAEAWVNSNYTEV
+65 VLTEAWVNSNYAEML
-79 IRHQLT
+79 RRQLT

-90 NMDFR
+90 NMDYR
-95 LTAVS
+95 LTASV
-100 GSTREDAAEVV
+100 DAAREVV
-111 APVRASTRQSAVA
+111 PAPAPVARASRQAASS

-147 HGAALAVAKDPGCNY
+147 HGASLAVAKEPGHYY

-184 SVYAANPRARIAYI
+184 SVYAANPQARIAYI
-198 SSETFTNEFIQAL
+198 SSETFTNDFIQAL
-211 QTNSINAFRRRYRE
+211 QTGSVASFRRRYRE

-235 FLAGKDTTQE
+235 FLAGKESTQD

-274 LSERLVSRFQWGMVA
+274 LQERLVSRFQWGMVC

-301 ILRKKASSRGLELAP
+301 ILRKKAAARGLDLQP

-329 VRNLEGAITRIF
+329 VRNLEGAVTRIV
-341 GLTGMTR
+341 GLVGMTR
-348 KPLELTQV
+348 KPLELAQV

-370 TLTSEVIQRKVAE
+370 TLTAEVIQRKVAE

-408 MYLCTQLTGMS
+408 MYLATQLTGMS

-441 VGNQMEVDAN
+441 VVNQMEVDAN

-459 RAQLST
+459 RAQLSM
-465 NRV
+465 NR

>member
-1 MPVNN
+1 
-6 LSQPSLYPMS
+6 MS
-16 SPVSHQSLWETAKN
+16 SSVSHLSLWETAKS
-30 ELRNLFSR
+30 ELRNVLPRADFE
-38 PDYDTWISTLNP
+38 TWISSLQP
-50 ITITDGNVLLLEAPT
+50 IGIVEGKVLVLEAPS
-65 VLAEAWVNSNYTEV
+65 VLTEAWVNSNYAEML
-79 IRHQLT
+79 RRQLT

-90 NMDFR
+90 NMDYR
-95 LTAVS
+95 LTASV
-100 GSTREDAAEVV
+100 DAAREV
-111 APVRASTRQSAVA
+111 APAPAPVARAARQAASS
-124 PAPAIKATNTFE
+124 PAPAIKATNTFD

-147 HGAALAVAKDPGCNY
+147 HGASLAVAKEPGHYY

-184 SVYAANPRARIAYI
+184 SVYAANPQARIAYI
-198 SSETFTNEFIQAL
+198 SSETFTNDFIQAL
-211 QTNSINAFRRRYRE
+211 QTGSVASFRRRYRE

-235 FLAGKDTTQE
+235 FLAGKESTQD

-274 LSERLVSRFQWGMVA
+274 LQERLVSRFQWGMVC

-301 ILRKKASSRGLELAP
+301 ILRKKAAARGLDLQP

-329 VRNLEGAITRIF
+329 VRNLEGAVTRIV
-341 GLTGMTR
+341 GLVGMTR
-348 KPLELTQV
+348 KPLELAQV

-370 TLTSEVIQRKVAE
+370 TLTAEVIQRKVAE

-408 MYLCTQLTGMS
+408 MYLATQLTGMS

-441 VGNQMEVDAN
+441 VVNQMEVDTN

-459 RAQLST
+459 RAQLSM
-465 NRV
+465 NR

>member
-1 MPVNN
+1 MA
-6 LSQPSLYPMS
+6 
-16 SPVSHQSLWETAKN
+16 SPDSHLSLWETAKS
-30 ELRNLFSR
+30 ELRNTFSR
-38 PDYDTWISTLNP
+38 ADYDTWISTLQP
-50 ITITDGNVLLLEAPT
+50 LEIAEGNVLVLEAPS
-65 VLAEAWVNSNYTEV
+65 VLTEAWVNSNYGEV
-79 IRHQLT
+79 LRRQLT

-90 NMDFR
+90 NMDYR
-95 LTAVS
+95 LTAS
-100 GSTREDAAEVV
+100 IDASRQLPSVA
-111 APVRASTRQSAVA
+111 APVTRASRQTSVS
-124 PAPAIKATNTFE
+124 PPPAIKANNTFE

-147 HGAALAVAKDPGCNY
+147 HGASLAVAKEPGHYY

-184 SVYAANPRARIAYI
+184 SVYAANPQARIAYI
-198 SSETFTNEFIQAL
+198 SSETFTNDFITAL
-211 QTNSINAFRRRYRE
+211 QSGSVAPFRRRYRE

-235 FLAGKDTTQE
+235 FLAGKESTQD

-274 LSERLVSRFQWGMVA
+274 LQERLVSRFQWGMVA

-301 ILRKKASSRGLELAP
+301 ILRKKAAARGLELQP
-316 EIAEFIASRIARN
+316 EIAEFIASRVSRN
-329 VRNLEGAITRIF
+329 VRNLEGAVTRIV
-341 GLTGMTR
+341 GLMGMTR
-348 KPLELTQV
+348 KPLEIVQV

-370 TLTSEVIQRKVAE
+370 TLTAEVIQRKVAE

-408 MYLCTQLTGMS
+408 MYLSTQLTGMS
-419 LVSIGQAFGGRDHG
+419 LVSIGQVFGGRDHG

-441 VGNQMEVDAN
+441 VVNQMEVDAN

-459 RAQLST
+459 RAQLSM
-465 NRV
+465 NR